1 MATERLTPENK
12 IIVLLELYNR
22 PMGRY
27 KLSEITGIPEGVLR
41 SFLKR
46 LTENNLCR
54 KYGKKGHDLSEK
66 GKKFV
71 EKIKK
76 SIVNCKHLDAK
87 DLTIS
92 RVDFA
97 CQIRGI
103 ADKIDVTKTVEVR
116 DIALIAGS
124 TGATTILFEEGEL
137 QIPCIDFRLISRW
150 PIVTGDL
157 YHNFNLKN
165 GDVIIVATGRDLI
178 HARRGAL
185 AAALSLIGPFGL
197 GSI

>member
-1 MATERLTPENK
+1 MTIVRISPENK
-12 IIVLLELYNR
+12 MIVLFELYKR

-46 LTENNLCR
+46 LTESNFCK

-66 GKKFV
+66 GRTFV
-71 EKIKK
+71 KEIKK
-76 SIVNCKHLDAK
+76 LIVDFKHFDAK
-87 DLTIS
+87 DLTVS

-103 ADKIDVTKTVEVR
+103 ADKIDISKTVEVR

-124 TGATTILFEEGEL
+124 TGATTIIFEAGEL
-137 QIPCIDFRLISRW
+137 QGPAIDFHLVSRW
-150 PIVTGDL
+150 PVVTGDI
-157 YHNFNLKN
+157 YHSFNLKD

-178 HARRGAL
+178 HARRGAF
-185 AAALSLIGPFGL
+185 AAALTLIGPFEL

>member
-1 MATERLTPENK
+1 MTMVRISPENK
-12 IIVLLELYNR
+12 MIILIELHKS

-46 LTENNLCR
+46 LTTNNFCN

-66 GKKFV
+66 GRNLVKEIRKL
-71 EKIKK
+71 
-76 SIVNCKHLDAK
+76 IVDFKHFDAK
-87 DLTIS
+87 DLTVS

-103 ADKIDVTKTVEVR
+103 ADKIDISKTVEVR
-116 DIALIAGS
+116 DAALIAGS
-124 TGATTILFEEGEL
+124 TGATTIIFEAGEL
-137 QIPCIDFRLISRW
+137 QGPAIDFHLVSRW
-150 PIVTGDL
+150 PVVTGDI
-157 YHNFNLKN
+157 YHNFNLKD

-178 HARRGAL
+178 HARRGAF
-185 AAALSLIGPFGL
+185 AAALTLIGPFEL
-197 GSI
+197 GRI

>member
-1 MATERLTPENK
+1 MTMERLSPENK
-12 IIVLLELYNR
+12 MIVLFELYER

-46 LTENNLCR
+46 LTESNLCK
-54 KYGKKGHDLSEK
+54 KYGKKGHDLSEN
-66 GKKFV
+66 GRKFV
-71 EKIKK
+71 EEIRKL
-76 SIVNCKHLDAK
+76 IVDFKHFDAK
-87 DLTIS
+87 DLTVS

-103 ADKIDVTKTVEVR
+103 ADKIDISKTVEVR
-116 DIALIAGS
+116 DVALIAGS
-124 TGATTILFEEGEL
+124 TGATTIIFEAGEL
-137 QIPCIDFRLISRW
+137 QGPAIDFHLVSRW
-150 PIVTGDL
+150 PVVTGDI
-157 YHNFNLKN
+157 YHTFDLKD

-178 HARRGAL
+178 RARRGAF

-197 GSI
+197 GGI

>member
-1 MATERLTPENK
+1 MAMERLTAENK
-12 IIVLLELYNR
+12 VIVLFELYKR

-46 LTENNLCR
+46 LTESNLCR

-66 GKKFV
+66 GRKFV
-71 EKIKK
+71 EEVRK
-76 SIVNCKHLDAK
+76 SIVDCKHFDAK
-87 DLTIS
+87 DLTVS

-103 ADKIDVTKTVEVR
+103 ADKIDISKTVEVR
-116 DIALIAGS
+116 DAALIAGS
-124 TGATTILFEEGEL
+124 TGATTIIFQKGEL
-137 QIPCIDFRLISRW
+137 QGPAIDFQLISRW
-150 PIVTGDL
+150 PVVTGDL
-157 YHNFNLKN
+157 YHNFDLKDD
-165 GDVIIVATGRDLI
+165 DVIIVATSRDLI
-178 HARRGAL
+178 HARRGAF
-185 AAALSLIGPFGL
+185 AGALTLIGPFGL